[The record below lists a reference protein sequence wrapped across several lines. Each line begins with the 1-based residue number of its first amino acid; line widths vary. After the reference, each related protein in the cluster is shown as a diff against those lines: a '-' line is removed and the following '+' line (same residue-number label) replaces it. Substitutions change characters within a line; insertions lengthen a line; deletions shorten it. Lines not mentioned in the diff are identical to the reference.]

1 LKKGWNM
8 LCHSC
13 EHRKECEATGLPLQ
27 QISRV
32 IIMLSV
38 GATKE
43 NIKTIYEEF
52 EGKNMD
58 EICDKISVVADQCP
72 LGQKEI
78 PAVAC

>member
-1 LKKGWNM
+1 M

-13 EHRKECEATGLPLQ
+13 EYRKECEATGLPLK

-52 EGKNMD
+52 EGMD
-58 EICDKISVVADQCP
+58 MDRLCDTVAVVAEHCP
-72 LGQKEI
+72 LGEKEV
-78 PAVAC
+78 PAIAC

>member
-1 LKKGWNM
+1 M
-8 LCHSC
+8 LCDSC
-13 EHRKECEATGLPLQ
+13 EYRKECEATGLPIQ

-38 GATKE
+38 GASKE
-43 NIKTIYEEF
+43 NIKTIYDEF
-52 EGKNMD
+52 EGKDMD
-58 EICDKISVVADQCP
+58 AICNKISFIADHCP

>member
-1 LKKGWNM
+1 M
-8 LCHSC
+8 LCNTC
-13 EHRKECEATGLPLQ
+13 EYRKECEATGLPLK

-52 EGKNMD
+52 ERMDMD
-58 EICDKISVVADQCP
+58 EICNRISVVVDHCP
-72 LGQKEI
+72 LGQKEM
-78 PAVAC
+78 PALAC

>member
-1 LKKGWNM
+1 M
-8 LCHSC
+8 LCNSC
-13 EHRKECEATGLPLQ
+13 EHRKECEATGLPLK

-43 NIKTIYEEF
+43 NIKTIYDEF
-52 EGKNMD
+52 ENKDMD
-58 EICDKISVVADQCP
+58 VLCNTISLVADLCP
-72 LGQKEI
+72 LGQKEM